1 MVSELAL
8 GTWGLSGDGYG
19 PVPDAEVD
27 RVIDRAV
34 QVGIT
39 LFDTADVYGYATSQ
53 IGAMERK
60 LARRLPTAKT
70 HVVTKIGTSVEGY
83 PEKLFDAKSLFTA
96 FEKSEERL
104 ARSPVD
110 VVLLH
115 NPSAATL
122 RKDEATDRLKEL
134 KEEGRITAWG
144 VSAGNFEVAR
154 LALEKGAD
162 VLEMAFNAFHAA
174 DVRALTVAL
183 REQGVGLLARSVL
196 AHGLLA
202 GQWSPERE
210 FWPGDHRA
218 ERWNAS
224 ELRRRVAQLAALRVA
239 FGGPVQTVRSVALR
253 FVLEHDRVSS
263 AVLGPRSVGQL
274 DQLIREAGRQ
284 PPYLPRHAMKS
295 LEDSLRAH
303 GLSLELPARPPAPPP
318 AAATAPASAPASTPV
333 PTEAAS

>member
-1 MVSELAL
+1 MRKRPLGRTGLVVSELAL
-8 GTWGLSGDGYG
+8 GTWGLSGDAYG
-19 PVPDAEVD
+19 PVPEAEVD

-39 LFDTADVYGYATSQ
+39 LFDTADVYGFSSSQ
-53 IGAMERK
+53 VGAMERK

-70 HVVTKIGTSVEGY
+70 QVVTKIGTSVEGY
-83 PEKLFDAKSLFTA
+83 PQKQFDAQYLYMA

-104 ARSPVD
+104 GRSPVD

-122 RKDEATDRLKEL
+122 RKDEATGKLREL
-134 KEEGRITAWG
+134 KEQGRVGAWG
-144 VSAGNFEVAR
+144 VAAGDLVTAQ
-154 LALEKGAD
+154 LAIDRGAE
-162 VLEMAFNAFHAA
+162 VLELAVNAFHAA
-174 DVRALTVAL
+174 DLRALTQRL
-183 REQGVGLLARSVL
+183 RDTGVGVLARSVL

-202 GQWSPERE
+202 GQWSAERE

-239 FGGPVQTVRSVALR
+239 YGGPVQTVRSVALR

-263 AVLGPRSVGQL
+263 AILGPRSVAQL

-284 PPYLPRHAMKS
+284 PPYLPKHAMLA
-295 LEDSLRAH
+295 LERSLRAH
-303 GLSLELPARPPAPPP
+303 GIVLEPEGAPL
-318 AAATAPASAPASTPV
+318 
-333 PTEAAS
+333 